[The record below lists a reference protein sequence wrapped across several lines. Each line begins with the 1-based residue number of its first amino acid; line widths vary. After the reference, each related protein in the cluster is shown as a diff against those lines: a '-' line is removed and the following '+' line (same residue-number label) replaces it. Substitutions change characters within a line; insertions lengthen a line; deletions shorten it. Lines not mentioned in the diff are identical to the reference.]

1 MNKTCLFCRY
11 KNDIPIVGSMPGME
25 RYYISSEEGVQKLE
39 IRRTRPRDVGVY
51 KCKIYNKMGWTS
63 CDAKLFVE
71 GTLIFD
77 YKITLCIV

>member
-1 MNKTCLFCRY
+1 
-11 KNDIPIVGSMPGME
+11 MPGME
-25 RYYISSEEGVQKLE
+25 RYYISSEEGVQTLE

-71 GTLIFD
+71 GD
-77 YKITLCIV
+77 